1 MCKMILACMI
11 IIALFQIAFFL
22 SEYFYERQI
31 KTLKKEILN
40 LEGNKMET
48 QNETQQAQEEITQT
62 EVSIDPKIQHTAM
75 NDLQMINVNDGVRMI
90 NVKDYV
96 HVDPDMI
103 PFNDLQM
110 TPEKYLIIKLMLKTY
125 DGWESKAIFANRIMS
140 FARGE

>member
-1 MCKMILACMI
+1 
-11 IIALFQIAFFL
+11 
-22 SEYFYERQI
+22 
-31 KTLKKEILN
+31 
-40 LEGNKMET
+40 MET
-48 QNETQQAQEEITQT
+48 QNETQQAKEEITKT

-75 NDLQMINVNDGVRMI
+75 NDLQMI

-110 TPEKYLIIKLMLKTY
+110 TPAKYLAIKLIIKHQQCTSYEAK
-125 DGWESKAIFANRIMS
+125 EFAEWLLT

>member
-1 MCKMILACMI
+1 
-11 IIALFQIAFFL
+11 
-22 SEYFYERQI
+22 
-31 KTLKKEILN
+31 
-40 LEGNKMET
+40 MEK

-62 EVSIDPKIQHTAM
+62 EVSIDPKMQPATIDSKL

-110 TPEKYLIIKLMLKTY
+110 TPQKYLAIKLMLKSY
-125 DGWESKAIFANRIMS
+125 KGEESADYVAESIFS
-140 FARGE
+140 FARGD